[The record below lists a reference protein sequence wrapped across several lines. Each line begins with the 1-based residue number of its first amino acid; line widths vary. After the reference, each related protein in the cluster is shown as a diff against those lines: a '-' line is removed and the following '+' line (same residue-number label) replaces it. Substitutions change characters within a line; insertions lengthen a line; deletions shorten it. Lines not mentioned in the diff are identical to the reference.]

1 MTRQQ
6 QLTRQVPEAGVGPTC
21 RKSRLHGNYHSITL
35 LPLHHIISLPLDHIT
50 SLPLHNTS
58 SRPLHNT
65 TSLTLYHTTSLPLH
79 HAISQLLH
87 HTTSR
92 KALHNT
98 TSLYH
103 SIALLTVYTTSVPLS
118 TMHSHCISIALH
130 IIISTVFIPIV

>member
-21 RKSRLHGNYHSITL
+21 RKRRLHGNYHSITL
-35 LPLHHIISLPLDHIT
+35 LPLHHIISLSLDHTT

-58 SRPLHNT
+58 SLP
-65 TSLTLYHTTSLPLH
+65 LYHTTSLPLH

-92 KALHNT
+92 IPLHNT

-103 SIALLTVYTTSVPLS
+103 SIALLTVYTTPVPLI

-130 IIISTVFIPIV
+130 IIISNVFIPIV